1 MHFFP
6 FGEAESALTDGHSSI
21 KLYNMKKRT
30 AGEVRPYLLMLLQ
43 AKFYFGLTLFDFEN
57 YIHEVIALFPKL
69 APLMPLY
76 CNRLMFAMMS
86 TLVGNLDCHHDKHHM
101 ILQHDNIAN

>member
-1 MHFFP
+1 MHFFSLERR
-6 FGEAESALTDGHSSI
+6 GDCSDGHSSI

-30 AGEVRPYLLMLLQ
+30 AGEVRPHLLMLLQ
-43 AKFYFGLTLFDFEN
+43 AKLYFGLTLFDFEN

-86 TLVGNLDCHHDKHHM
+86 TLVGNLDCHHV
-101 ILQHDNIAN
+101 

>member
-30 AGEVRPYLLMLLQ
+30 AGEVRSHLLMLLQ

-57 YIHEVIALFPKL
+57 YMRSLLFFL
-69 APLMPLY
+69 
-76 CNRLMFAMMS
+76 N
-86 TLVGNLDCHHDKHHM
+86 
-101 ILQHDNIAN
+101 

>member
-1 MHFFP
+1 MSQCIFFS
-6 FGEAESALTDGHSSI
+6 FGETESALTDGHSSI

-30 AGEVRPYLLMLLQ
+30 AGEVRPHLLMLLQ

-76 CNRLMFAMMS
+76 YN
-86 TLVGNLDCHHDKHHM
+86 VID
-101 ILQHDNIAN
+101 

>member
-21 KLYNMKKRT
+21 KLYNMKKKDW
-30 AGEVRPYLLMLLQ
+30 GRPHLLMLLQ

-69 APLMPLY
+69 APLMPL
-76 CNRLMFAMMS
+76 
-86 TLVGNLDCHHDKHHM
+86 
-101 ILQHDNIAN
+101 